1 MSESDITDQI
11 FLDIECFDQAR
22 YSILRK
28 RGLDCDSLIV
38 FDTDPPRG
46 KLSEVISSV
55 FDVEG
60 TLRQTSIYSAS
71 TGWELSSLS
80 SHLSSMQNSKNVRS
94 WLRSDYFD
102 EFQNA
107 GSCGTVPPD
116 RVVIVVVEWNKLPS
130 SSWPSS
136 LNSARTTIPFIVP
149 LALR

>member
-80 SHLSSMQNSKNVRS
+80 ESFVV
-94 WLRSDYFD
+94 DA
-102 EFQNA
+102 EFKECEVMVA
-107 GSCGTVPPD
+107 
-116 RVVIVVVEWNKLPS
+116 I
-130 SSWPSS
+130 
-136 LNSARTTIPFIVP
+136 
-149 LALR
+149 